1 MNTWTSLLWKQQC
14 KKTDRGG
21 NQLYFVGIDISKF
34 KHDCAIVDELG
45 DVITPSWSFQ
55 NDREGFSLLKELLDA
70 LDGEKKI
77 GLEATGHYG
86 QNLKLFLENNDFSFM
101 EFNPLLINRFVH
113 SKSLRK
119 TKTDSIDALMIAQ
132 YLMTVEYKP
141 YPPSFYTLEKLKS
154 LTRFRDSLIRQRSKQ
169 LVELTNILDKVFPEF
184 KSFFKGRFSATA
196 LYILFHYASPEK
208 ISNMNSKSYEPLRRL
223 SRGRFSMVDFVEL
236 KTLARNTVGSTCDYL
251 LQEMEITIDIYNQL
265 QSKVEE
271 IELQIHNCVLG
282 LTPPMLTIPGIGVA
296 SAAVILSEFGD
307 LSKFNSPSKLL
318 SFAGME
324 PGYFQSGTSEST
336 GKMVKHGSSHLRYA
350 MMNCAQ
356 TVINNEPTFAAYYA
370 KKRAEGKE
378 HRVALTHVAKKL
390 LRVIYTLQTKELSYN
405 PDLVR

>member
-1 MNTWTSLLWKQQC
+1 M
-14 KKTDRGG
+14 
-21 NQLYFVGIDISKF
+21 YFVGIDISKF
-34 KHDCAIVDELG
+34 KHDCAIIDELG
-45 DVITPSWSFQ
+45 DVVTPSWSFS
-55 NDREGFSLLKELLDA
+55 NDHEGFSSLKNLLHSLGDET
-70 LDGEKKI
+70 KI

-86 QNLKLFLENNDFSFM
+86 QNLKLFLENSSFSFM
-101 EFNPLLINRFVH
+101 EFNPLLINRFVR

-184 KSFFKGRFSATA
+184 KPFFKGKFSVTA
-196 LYILFHYASPEK
+196 LYILSHYASPEK
-208 ISNMNSKSYEPLRRL
+208 IANMNAKSYEPLRRL

-236 KTLARNTVGSTCDYL
+236 KTLARNTVGSTSDYL

-271 IELQIHNCVLG
+271 IEQLINDSVLG
-282 LTPPMLTIPGIGVA
+282 LNPPLLTIPGIGVA
-296 SAAVILSEFGD
+296 SAAVILSEFGNF
-307 LSKFNSPSKLL
+307 SKFESPSKLL

-350 MMNCAQ
+350 IMNCVQ
-356 TVINNEPTFAAYYA
+356 TVVNNEPTFAAYYA

-405 PDLVR
+405 SDLIR

>member
-1 MNTWTSLLWKQQC
+1 M
-14 KKTDRGG
+14 
-21 NQLYFVGIDISKF
+21 YFVGIDISKF
-34 KHDCAIVDELG
+34 KHDCAIIDELG

-55 NDREGFSLLKELLDA
+55 NDCEGFSLLKELLDA
-70 LDGEKKI
+70 LNGERKI

-86 QNLKLFLENNDFSFM
+86 QNLKLFLENNGFSFM
-101 EFNPLLINRFVH
+101 EFNPLLINRFVR

-169 LVELTNILDKVFPEF
+169 LVALTNILDRVFPEF
-184 KSFFKGRFSATA
+184 KPFFKGRFSATA
-196 LYILFHYASPEK
+196 LYILSHYASPEK

-223 SRGRFSMVDFVEL
+223 SRGKFSMVDFVEL
-236 KTLARNTVGSTCDYL
+236 KTMARNTVGSTSDYL

-265 QSKVEE
+265 QSKVEKVE
-271 IELQIHNCVLG
+271 QQINDCVLG
-282 LTPPMLTIPGIGVA
+282 LDPPMLTIPGIGA
-296 SAAVILSEFGD
+296 LSAAVILSEFGD

-318 SFAGME
+318 SFAGLE
-324 PGYFQSGTSEST
+324 PGYFQSGTLENT

-350 MMNCAQ
+350 LMNCAQ
-356 TVINNEPTFAAYYA
+356 AIVNNEPTFAAYYA

-378 HRVALTHVAKKL
+378 HRVALTHVSKKL
-390 LRVIYTLQTKELSYN
+390 LRVIYTLQTKEQPYD
-405 PDLVR
+405 PALVR

>member
-1 MNTWTSLLWKQQC
+1 M
-14 KKTDRGG
+14 
-21 NQLYFVGIDISKF
+21 YFVGIDISKF
-34 KHDCAIVDELG
+34 KHDCAIIDELG

-55 NDREGFSLLKELLDA
+55 NDCEGFSLFRELLDA
-70 LDGEKKI
+70 LDGETKI

-86 QNLKLFLENNDFSFM
+86 QNLKLFLESNSFSFM
-101 EFNPLLINRFVH
+101 EFNPLLINRFVR

-119 TKTDSIDALMIAQ
+119 TKTDSIDALMIAR

-141 YPPSFYTLEKLKS
+141 YPPSFYTFEKLKS

-184 KSFFKGRFSATA
+184 KPFFKGKFSVTA
-196 LYILFHYASPEK
+196 LYILAHYASPEK
-208 ISNMNSKSYEPLRRL
+208 ISNMNSKSYESLRRL

-236 KTLARNTVGSTCDYL
+236 KSLARNTVGATNDYL

-271 IELQIHNCVLG
+271 IEQQINDCVLV
-282 LTPPMLTIPGIGVA
+282 LDPPILTIPGIGVS

-307 LSKFNSPSKLL
+307 FSKFSSPSKLL

-324 PGYFQSGTSEST
+324 PRYFQSGTSECT

-350 MMNCAQ
+350 IMNCAQ

-370 KKRAEGKE
+370 KKRAEGKG
-378 HRVALTHVAKKL
+378 HRVALSHIAKKL
-390 LRVIYTLQTKELSYN
+390 LRVIYTLQTKELTYN
-405 PDLVR
+405 PEFIR

>member
-1 MNTWTSLLWKQQC
+1 M
-14 KKTDRGG
+14 
-21 NQLYFVGIDISKF
+21 YFVGIDISKF
-34 KHDCAIVDELG
+34 KHDCAIIDELG

-55 NDREGFSLLKELLDA
+55 NDCEGFSLFRELLDA

-86 QNLKLFLENNDFSFM
+86 QNLKLFLENNGFTFM
-101 EFNPLLINRFVH
+101 EFNPLLINRFVR

-119 TKTDSIDALMIAQ
+119 TKTDSIDALMIAR

-141 YPPSFYTLEKLKS
+141 YPPSFFTFEKLKS

-169 LVELTNILDKVFPEF
+169 LVEFTNILDKVFPEF
-184 KSFFKGRFSATA
+184 KPFFKGKFSVTA
-196 LYILFHYASPEK
+196 LYILAHYASPEK
-208 ISNMNSKSYEPLRRL
+208 ISNMNSKSYESLRRL

-236 KTLARNTVGSTCDYL
+236 KSLARNTVGATNDYL

-271 IELQIHNCVLG
+271 IEQQINDCVLV
-282 LTPPMLTIPGIGVA
+282 LDPPILTIPGIGVS

-307 LSKFNSPSKLL
+307 FSKFSSPSKLL

-324 PGYFQSGTSEST
+324 PRYFQSGTSECT

-350 MMNCAQ
+350 IMNCAQ

-370 KKRAEGKE
+370 KKRAEGKG
-378 HRVALTHVAKKL
+378 HLVALSHIAK
-390 LRVIYTLQTKELSYN
+390 
-405 PDLVR
+405 

>member
-1 MNTWTSLLWKQQC
+1 M
-14 KKTDRGG
+14 
-21 NQLYFVGIDISKF
+21 YFVGIDISKF
-34 KHDCAIVDELG
+34 KHDCAIIDELG

-55 NDREGFSLLKELLDA
+55 NACEGFSLFRELLDA

-86 QNLKLFLENNDFSFM
+86 QNLKLFLENNGFTFM
-101 EFNPLLINRFVH
+101 EFNPLLINRFVR

-119 TKTDSIDALMIAQ
+119 TKTDSIDALMIAR

-141 YPPSFYTLEKLKS
+141 YPPSFYTFEKLKS

-184 KSFFKGRFSATA
+184 KPFFKGKFSVTA
-196 LYILFHYASPEK
+196 LYILAHYASPEK
-208 ISNMNSKSYEPLRRL
+208 ISNMNSKSYESLRRL

-236 KTLARNTVGSTCDYL
+236 KSLARNTVGATNDYL

-271 IELQIHNCVLG
+271 IEQQINDCVLV
-282 LTPPMLTIPGIGVA
+282 LDPPILTIPGIGVS

-307 LSKFNSPSKLL
+307 FSKFSSPSKLL

-324 PGYFQSGTSEST
+324 PRYFQSGTSECT

-350 MMNCAQ
+350 IMNCAQ

-370 KKRAEGKE
+370 KKRAEGKG
-378 HRVALTHVAKKL
+378 HRVALSHIAKKL
-390 LRVIYTLQTKELSYN
+390 LRVIYTLQTKELTYN
-405 PDLVR
+405 PEFIR